1 MDVKRL
7 LQPIK
12 GWQGWARVKRMK
24 GRSSIKR
31 TKGRSSMRRKMA
43 IALVPT
49 IIALLLVGALG
60 SYQLQKA
67 TAEYDRVLN
76 EGLRDMLVAQDL
88 ALTVTD
94 AERYLNYYLL
104 VSNPKTLI
112 SLEAS
117 QQKRDELMDAL
128 NASSSDDKVLSWLG
142 DLEKFN
148 QLLDTDMAR
157 AIELRQQQDEIGYKT
172 VLNTSVTPT
181 TDRVR
186 MTVTDLVAHQAEML
200 NDETA
205 AVQANAGTSIVWMI
219 IISIIGVAI
228 GLLSLYALQKLF
240 LTPINRLVREAR
252 VVAEG
257 DLTGEDIAV
266 ESNDELGDLVTA
278 FNEMK
283 RNLVGLIRQVGAA
296 SDKVTAYSE
305 ELYASTDHVAT
316 TTQGVAGLF
325 EDMNIAAQVSAKR
338 AEEGTSGVNQAV
350 TGLNQIAAA
359 SQGVNEQTILT
370 LEAASGGLETI
381 QLAESQMQEIQRA
394 NDLTQQMVERLSN
407 QSLEIEKITRSITA
421 ITEQTNLLALN
432 AAIEAARAGEHGKG
446 FAVVAAEVRKLAEE
460 SKQSAK
466 KIQAVV
472 VDIQRD
478 TLQVEAAFDVTSG
491 HVTNGVAQMGEV
503 AGAFREIV
511 SVIQET
517 SRQMSEI
524 AAATEEVSANT
535 TEVAVSVEDMS
546 TNAVSTQRSVEEAG
560 ANVEEQLAAIQEI
573 NGIAETMSHMSVELK
588 DLVHLFKT
596 T

>member
-1 MDVKRL
+1 MDMDVKRL
-7 LQPIK
+7 LRPLTN
-12 GWQGWARVKRMK
+12 WRRRVRPKKQR
-24 GRSSIKR
+24 GRA
-31 TKGRSSMRRKMA
+31 SMRRKMA
-43 IALVPT
+43 VALVPT
-49 IIALLLVGALG
+49 IIALLLVGGLG
-60 SYQLQKA
+60 SYQLQRA
-67 TAEYDRVLN
+67 TSDYDRVLN
-76 EGLRDMLVAQDL
+76 EGVKQMLIAEDL

-112 SLEAS
+112 SLEAT
-117 QQKRDELMDAL
+117 QAKRDELMSSLKA
-128 NASSSDDKVLSWLG
+128 ASADETVLG
-142 DLEKFN
+142 KIADLEKFN
-148 QLLDTDMAR
+148 QHLDSEMAR
-157 AIELRQQQDEIGYKT
+157 AIDLRQQQDEIGFKT

-186 MTVTDLVAHQAEML
+186 MTVTDLVAHQTELLAE
-200 NDETA
+200 ETD
-205 AVQANAGTSIVWMI
+205 AVQAGAGQSIVWMI
-219 IISIIGVAI
+219 VISVIGV
-228 GLLSLYALQKLF
+228 GVGVFSLIALQKLF
-240 LTPINRLVREAR
+240 LRPINRLVKEAR

-257 DLTGEDIAV
+257 DLTGGDIDV
-266 ESNDELGDLVTA
+266 ESNDELGDLVSA
-278 FNEMK
+278 FNDMK
-283 RNLVGLIRQVGAA
+283 RNLVSLIRQVGAA
-296 SDKVTAYSE
+296 SEKVTAYSE
-305 ELYASTDHVAT
+305 NLYSSTDHVAT

-325 EDMNIAAQVSAKR
+325 EEMNLAAQVSARR

-350 TGLNQIAAA
+350 LGLNQIAAA
-359 SQGVNEQTILT
+359 SQGVNEQTIHT

-381 QLAESQMQEIQRA
+381 QLAEARMQEIQRA
-394 NDLTQQMVERLSN
+394 NDLTEQMVKRLSN

-466 KIQAVV
+466 QIQAVV
-472 VDIQRD
+472 GDIQRD
-478 TLQVEAAFDVTSG
+478 TKQVESAFDVTSG

-503 AGAFREIV
+503 AEAFKEIV

-517 SRQMSEI
+517 SRQMGEI

-546 TNAVSTQRSVEEAG
+546 TNAMSTQQRVEEAG
-560 ANVEEQLAAIQEI
+560 ANVEQQLAAIQEI

-596 T
+596 SDQQ

>member
-1 MDVKRL
+1 MDVKRYVRQL
-7 LQPIK
+7 TNWRRKPRTAKKL
-12 GWQGWARVKRMK
+12 
-24 GRSSIKR
+24 GRA
-31 TKGRSSMRRKMA
+31 SMRRKMA

-49 IIALLLVGALG
+49 IIALLFVGALG
-60 SYQLQKA
+60 SYQLQR
-67 TAEYDRVLN
+67 TTSEYDRVLN
-76 EGLRDMLVAQDL
+76 DGLEQMLIAEDL

-117 QQKRDELMDAL
+117 QQKRDELMDSLQA
-128 NASSSDDKVLSWLG
+128 ASTDEKVLSWLG

-148 QLLDTDMAR
+148 QHLDTEMGR
-157 AIELRQQQDEIGYKT
+157 AIELRQQQDEIGFKT

-186 MTVTDLVAHQAEML
+186 MTVTDLVAHQAEL
-200 NDETA
+200 LSAETD
-205 AVQANAGTSIVWMI
+205 AVQTSAAQSIVWMI
-219 IISIIGVAI
+219 IISVIGVGI
-228 GLLSLYALQKLF
+228 GIFSLLALQKLF
-240 LTPINRLVREAR
+240 LKPINRLVNEAR

-257 DLTGEDIAV
+257 DLTGEDIEV

-278 FNEMK
+278 FNDMK

-325 EDMNIAAQVSAKR
+325 EDMNIAAQLSAKR
-338 AEEGTSGVNQAV
+338 AEEGTSGANQAV
-350 TGLNQIAAA
+350 IGLNQIAAA
-359 SQGVNEQTILT
+359 SQGVNEQTIHT

-381 QLAESQMQEIQRA
+381 QLAEARMQEIQRA

-466 KIQAVV
+466 QIQAVV
-472 VDIQRD
+472 GDIQRD
-478 TLQVEAAFDVTSG
+478 TKQVESAFDVTSG
-491 HVTNGVAQMGEV
+491 HVSSGVAQMGEV
-503 AGAFREIV
+503 AEAFKEIV

-596 T
+596 S

>member
-7 LQPIK
+7 LRPLK
-12 GWQGWARVKRMK
+12 NWKVRR
-24 GRSSIKR
+24 RPER
-31 TKGRSSMRRKMA
+31 LKGRSSMRRKMA
-43 IALVPT
+43 MALIPT
-49 IIALLLVGALG
+49 LIALLLVGGLG
-60 SYQLQKA
+60 SYQLQSA
-67 TAEYDRVLN
+67 TSEYDRVLN
-76 EGLRDMLVAQDL
+76 ERLQDMLVAEDL

-112 SLEAS
+112 SLEAA
-117 QQKRDELMDAL
+117 QTKRDELMNTL
-128 NASSSDDKVLSWLG
+128 KQSSSDAKVIAWIG

-148 QLLDTDMAR
+148 QHLDTEMAR
-157 AIELRQQQDEIGYKT
+157 VIDLRQQQDEIGYKT

-186 MTVTDLVAHQAEML
+186 MTVTDLVTYQGEALAAES
-200 NDETA
+200 EV
-205 AVQANAGTSIVWMI
+205 VQASAGQSIIWMVV
-219 IISIIGVAI
+219 ISVIGVAI
-228 GLLSLYALQKLF
+228 GLFSLLALQKLF
-240 LTPINRLVREAR
+240 LKPINRLVSEAR

-257 DLTGEDIAV
+257 DLTGGDI
-266 ESNDELGDLVTA
+266 EGGSNDELGDLVTA
-278 FNEMK
+278 FNDMK

-325 EDMNIAAQVSAKR
+325 EQMNLAAQVSAKR

-350 TGLNQIAAA
+350 VGLNQIAAA
-359 SQGVNEQTILT
+359 SQGVNEQTIHT

-381 QLAESQMQEIQRA
+381 QLAEQQMREIQQA

-466 KIQAVV
+466 QIQAVV

-478 TLQVEAAFDVTSG
+478 TSEVEAAFDVTSR
-491 HVTNGVAQMGEV
+491 HVTSGVTQMGEV

-511 SVIQET
+511 TVIQET

-588 DLVHLFKT
+588 DLVHLFKA
-596 T
+596 

>member
-7 LQPIK
+7 LRPLTN
-12 GWQGWARVKRMK
+12 WRRRVRPKKQR
-24 GRSSIKR
+24 GRA
-31 TKGRSSMRRKMA
+31 SMRRKMA
-43 IALVPT
+43 VALVPT
-49 IIALLLVGALG
+49 IIALLLVGGLG
-60 SYQLQKA
+60 SYQLQRA
-67 TAEYDRVLN
+67 TSDYDRVLN
-76 EGLRDMLVAQDL
+76 EGVKQMLIAEDL

-112 SLEAS
+112 SLEATQS
-117 QQKRDELMDAL
+117 KRDELMSSLKA
-128 NASSSDDKVLSWLG
+128 ASADETVLG
-142 DLEKFN
+142 KIADLEKFN
-148 QLLDTDMAR
+148 QHLDTEMAR
-157 AIELRQQQDEIGYKT
+157 AIDLRQQQDEIGFKT

-186 MTVTDLVAHQAEML
+186 MTVTDLVAHQTELLAE
-200 NDETA
+200 ETD
-205 AVQANAGTSIVWMI
+205 AVQAGAGQSIVWMI
-219 IISIIGVAI
+219 VISVIGV
-228 GLLSLYALQKLF
+228 GVGVFSLIALQKLF
-240 LTPINRLVREAR
+240 LRPINRLVKEAR

-257 DLTGEDIAV
+257 DLTGGDIDV
-266 ESNDELGDLVTA
+266 ESNDELGDLVSA
-278 FNEMK
+278 FNDMK

-296 SDKVTAYSE
+296 SEKVTAYSE
-305 ELYASTDHVAT
+305 NLYSSTDHVAT

-325 EDMNIAAQVSAKR
+325 EEMNLAAQVSARR

-350 TGLNQIAAA
+350 LGLNQIAAA
-359 SQGVNEQTILT
+359 SQGVNEQTIHT

-381 QLAESQMQEIQRA
+381 QLAEARMQEIQRA
-394 NDLTQQMVERLSN
+394 NDLTEQMVKRLSN

-466 KIQAVV
+466 QIQAVV
-472 VDIQRD
+472 GDIQRD
-478 TLQVEAAFDVTSG
+478 TKQVESAFDVTSG

-503 AGAFREIV
+503 AEAFKEIV

-517 SRQMSEI
+517 SRQMGEI

-546 TNAVSTQRSVEEAG
+546 TNAMSTQQRVEEAG
-560 ANVEEQLAAIQEI
+560 ANVEQQLAAIQEI

-596 T
+596 SDQQ

>member
-1 MDVKRL
+1 MDMDVKRL
-7 LQPIK
+7 LRPLTN
-12 GWQGWARVKRMK
+12 WRRRVRPKKQR
-24 GRSSIKR
+24 GRA
-31 TKGRSSMRRKMA
+31 SMRRKMA
-43 IALVPT
+43 VALVPT
-49 IIALLLVGALG
+49 IIALLLVGGLG
-60 SYQLQKA
+60 SYQLQRA
-67 TAEYDRVLN
+67 TSDYDRVLN
-76 EGLRDMLVAQDL
+76 EGVKQMLIAEDL

-112 SLEAS
+112 SLEAT
-117 QQKRDELMDAL
+117 QAKRDELMSSLKA
-128 NASSSDDKVLSWLG
+128 ASADETVLG
-142 DLEKFN
+142 KIADLEKFN
-148 QLLDTDMAR
+148 QHLDTEMAR
-157 AIELRQQQDEIGYKT
+157 AIDLRQQQDEIGFKT

-186 MTVTDLVAHQAEML
+186 MTVTDLVAHQTELLAE
-200 NDETA
+200 ETD
-205 AVQANAGTSIVWMI
+205 AVQAGAGQSIVWMI
-219 IISIIGVAI
+219 VISVIGV
-228 GLLSLYALQKLF
+228 GVGVFSLIALQKLF
-240 LTPINRLVREAR
+240 LRPINRLVKEAR

-257 DLTGEDIAV
+257 DLTGGDIDV
-266 ESNDELGDLVTA
+266 ESNDELGDLVSA
-278 FNEMK
+278 FNDMK

-296 SDKVTAYSE
+296 SEKVTAYSE
-305 ELYASTDHVAT
+305 NLYSSTDHVAT

-325 EDMNIAAQVSAKR
+325 EEMNLAAQVSARR

-350 TGLNQIAAA
+350 LGLNQIAAA
-359 SQGVNEQTILT
+359 SQGVNEQTIHT

-381 QLAESQMQEIQRA
+381 QLAEARMQEIQRA
-394 NDLTQQMVERLSN
+394 NDLTEQMVKRLSN
-407 QSLEIEKITRSITA
+407 QSLEIEKITRSITT

-466 KIQAVV
+466 QIQAVV
-472 VDIQRD
+472 GDIQRD
-478 TLQVEAAFDVTSG
+478 TKQVESAFDVTSG

-503 AGAFREIV
+503 AEAFKEIV

-517 SRQMSEI
+517 SRQMGEI

-546 TNAVSTQRSVEEAG
+546 TNAMSTQQRVEEAG
-560 ANVEEQLAAIQEI
+560 ANVEQQLAAIQEI

-596 T
+596 SDQQ

>member
-7 LQPIK
+7 LRPLTN
-12 GWQGWARVKRMK
+12 WRRRVRPKKQR
-24 GRSSIKR
+24 GRA
-31 TKGRSSMRRKMA
+31 SMRRKMA
-43 IALVPT
+43 VALVPT
-49 IIALLLVGALG
+49 IIALLLVGGLG
-60 SYQLQKA
+60 SYQLQRA
-67 TAEYDRVLN
+67 TSDYDRVLN
-76 EGLRDMLVAQDL
+76 EGVKQMLIAEDL

-112 SLEAS
+112 SLEATQS
-117 QQKRDELMDAL
+117 KRDELMSSLKA
-128 NASSSDDKVLSWLG
+128 ASADETVLG
-142 DLEKFN
+142 KIADLEKFN
-148 QLLDTDMAR
+148 QHLDTEMAR
-157 AIELRQQQDEIGYKT
+157 AIDLRQQQDEIGFKT

-186 MTVTDLVAHQAEML
+186 MTVTDLVAHQTELLAE
-200 NDETA
+200 ETD
-205 AVQANAGTSIVWMI
+205 AVQAGAGQSIVWMI
-219 IISIIGVAI
+219 VISVIGV
-228 GLLSLYALQKLF
+228 GVGVFSLIALQKLF
-240 LTPINRLVREAR
+240 LRPINRLVKEAR

-257 DLTGEDIAV
+257 DLTGGDIDV
-266 ESNDELGDLVTA
+266 ESNDELGDLVSA
-278 FNEMK
+278 FNDMK
-283 RNLVGLIRQVGAA
+283 RNLVSLIRQVGAA
-296 SDKVTAYSE
+296 SEKVTVYSE
-305 ELYASTDHVAT
+305 NLYSSTDHVAT

-325 EDMNIAAQVSAKR
+325 EEMNLAAQVSARR

-350 TGLNQIAAA
+350 LGLNQIAAA
-359 SQGVNEQTILT
+359 SQGVNEQTIHT

-381 QLAESQMQEIQRA
+381 QLAEARMQEIQRA
-394 NDLTQQMVERLSN
+394 NDLTEQMVKRLSN

-466 KIQAVV
+466 QIQAVV
-472 VDIQRD
+472 GDIQRD
-478 TLQVEAAFDVTSG
+478 TKQVESAFDVTSG

-503 AGAFREIV
+503 AEAFKEIV

-517 SRQMSEI
+517 SRQMGEI

-546 TNAVSTQRSVEEAG
+546 TNAMSTQQRVEEAG
-560 ANVEEQLAAIQEI
+560 ANVEQQLAAIQEI

-596 T
+596 SDQQ

>member
-7 LQPIK
+7 LRPLTN
-12 GWQGWARVKRMK
+12 WRRRVRPKKQR
-24 GRSSIKR
+24 GRA
-31 TKGRSSMRRKMA
+31 SMRRKMA
-43 IALVPT
+43 VALVPT
-49 IIALLLVGALG
+49 IIALLLVGGLG
-60 SYQLQKA
+60 SYQLQRA
-67 TAEYDRVLN
+67 TSDYDRVLN
-76 EGLRDMLVAQDL
+76 EGVKQMLIAEDL

-112 SLEAS
+112 SLEAT
-117 QQKRDELMDAL
+117 QAKRDELMSSLKA
-128 NASSSDDKVLSWLG
+128 ASADETVLG
-142 DLEKFN
+142 KIADLEKFN
-148 QLLDTDMAR
+148 QHLDTEMAR
-157 AIELRQQQDEIGYKT
+157 AIDLRQQQDEIGFKT

-186 MTVTDLVAHQAEML
+186 MTVTDLVAHQTELLAE
-200 NDETA
+200 ETD
-205 AVQANAGTSIVWMI
+205 AVQAGAGQSIVWMI
-219 IISIIGVAI
+219 VISVIGV
-228 GLLSLYALQKLF
+228 GVGVFSLIALQKLF
-240 LTPINRLVREAR
+240 LRPINRLVKEAR

-257 DLTGEDIAV
+257 DLTGGDIDV
-266 ESNDELGDLVTA
+266 ESNDELGDLVSA
-278 FNEMK
+278 FNDMK
-283 RNLVGLIRQVGAA
+283 RNLVSLIRQVGAA
-296 SDKVTAYSE
+296 SEKVTAYSE
-305 ELYASTDHVAT
+305 NLYSSTDHVAT

-325 EDMNIAAQVSAKR
+325 EEMNLAAQVSARR

-350 TGLNQIAAA
+350 LGLNQIAAA
-359 SQGVNEQTILT
+359 SQGVNEQTIHT

-381 QLAESQMQEIQRA
+381 QLAEARMQEIQRA
-394 NDLTQQMVERLSN
+394 NDLTEQMVKRLSN

-466 KIQAVV
+466 QIQAVV
-472 VDIQRD
+472 GDIQRD
-478 TLQVEAAFDVTSG
+478 TKQVESAFDVTSG

-503 AGAFREIV
+503 AEAFKEIV

-517 SRQMSEI
+517 SRQMGEI

-546 TNAVSTQRSVEEAG
+546 TNAMSTQQRVEEAG
-560 ANVEEQLAAIQEI
+560 ANVEQQLAAIQEI

-596 T
+596 SDQQ

>member
-1 MDVKRL
+1 MDMDVKRL
-7 LQPIK
+7 LRPLTN
-12 GWQGWARVKRMK
+12 WRRRVRPKKQR
-24 GRSSIKR
+24 GRA
-31 TKGRSSMRRKMA
+31 SMRRKMA
-43 IALVPT
+43 VALVPT
-49 IIALLLVGALG
+49 IIALLLVGGLG
-60 SYQLQKA
+60 SYQLQRA
-67 TAEYDRVLN
+67 TSDYDRVLN
-76 EGLRDMLVAQDL
+76 EGVKQMLIAEDL

-112 SLEAS
+112 SLEAT
-117 QQKRDELMDAL
+117 QAKRDELMSSLKA
-128 NASSSDDKVLSWLG
+128 ASADETVLG
-142 DLEKFN
+142 KIADLEKFN
-148 QLLDTDMAR
+148 QHLDTEMAR
-157 AIELRQQQDEIGYKT
+157 AIDLRQQQDEIGFKT

-186 MTVTDLVAHQAEML
+186 MTVTDLVAHQTELLAE
-200 NDETA
+200 ETD
-205 AVQANAGTSIVWMI
+205 AVQAGAGQSIVWMI
-219 IISIIGVAI
+219 VIGVI
-228 GLLSLYALQKLF
+228 GVGVGVFSLIALQKLF
-240 LTPINRLVREAR
+240 LRPINRLVKEAR

-257 DLTGEDIAV
+257 DLTGGDIDV
-266 ESNDELGDLVTA
+266 ESNDELGDLVSA
-278 FNEMK
+278 FNDMK
-283 RNLVGLIRQVGAA
+283 RNLVSLIRQVGAA
-296 SDKVTAYSE
+296 SEKVTAYSE
-305 ELYASTDHVAT
+305 NLYSSTDHVAT

-325 EDMNIAAQVSAKR
+325 EEMNLAAQVSARR

-350 TGLNQIAAA
+350 LGLNQIAAA
-359 SQGVNEQTILT
+359 SQGVNEQTIHT

-381 QLAESQMQEIQRA
+381 QLAEARMQEIQRA
-394 NDLTQQMVERLSN
+394 NDLTEQMVKRLSN

-466 KIQAVV
+466 QIQAVV
-472 VDIQRD
+472 GDIQRD
-478 TLQVEAAFDVTSG
+478 TKQVESAFDVTSG

-503 AGAFREIV
+503 AEAFKEIV

-517 SRQMSEI
+517 SRQMGEI

-546 TNAVSTQRSVEEAG
+546 TNAMSTQQRVEEAG
-560 ANVEEQLAAIQEI
+560 ANVEQQLAAIQEI

-596 T
+596 SDQQ